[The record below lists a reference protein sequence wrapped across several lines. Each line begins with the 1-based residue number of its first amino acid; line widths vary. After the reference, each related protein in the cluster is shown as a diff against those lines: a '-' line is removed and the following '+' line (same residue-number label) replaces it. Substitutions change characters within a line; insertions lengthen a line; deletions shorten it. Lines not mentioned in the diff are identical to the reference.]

1 MTYYAHSIYKYNTD
15 VEKYETSLI
24 LDSYINPNGSVDQ
37 TKSEEEI
44 MQNCFELI
52 DKCNSLAF
60 SSVDGVIGR
69 GVAEEIDYAMC
80 TGLKI
85 YYIFGNKL
93 NEIKSIAIKPIENST
108 TDRIYATFEYEV
120 V

>member
-44 MQNCFELI
+44 MKKCYSLI
-52 DKCNSLAF
+52 DKCDTLVF

-93 NEIKSIAIKPIENST
+93 NEIKAIKIKPIENRT

>member
-15 VEKYETSLI
+15 IEKYEMSLI
-24 LDSYINPNGSVDQ
+24 PGYVINPNGNIDQ
-37 TKSEEEI
+37 TQSESEI
-44 MQNCFELI
+44 MKKCYSLI
-52 DKCNSLAF
+52 DECDTLVF

-93 NEIKSIAIKPIENST
+93 HEIKTIDIKPIENRT